1 MDTNT
6 AKKIF
11 AHDRY
16 AALSGIEI
24 VESGPGY
31 CKTSL
36 IIEVFSRQY
45 GRVGLLARGVRNPK
59 SRKRALVMPFQPLL
73 LAWSGKGE
81 LPLLTGIEATGPA
94 RELFSEQRY
103 VAFYL
108 NELLLKLLH
117 RHDPHESLYDIYCN
131 SLNKLYQGKPI
142 QHVLRRFEKELLSQ
156 TGYGLIL
163 HHEAESSRPVSAER
177 TYRYLPEQGP
187 RPVSHVADEYHGRE
201 QGVSIRGKSLLD
213 FYHDIFDDKESL
225 KECRKLIR
233 FLLDRQLSGKALHS
247 RQVFHQV
254 LSNLN

>member
-1 MDTNT
+1 MRVQSQQ
-6 AKKIF
+6 AF
-11 AHDRY
+11 LLHSRPFR
-16 AALSGIEI
+16 E
-24 VESGPGY
+24 
-31 CKTSL
+31 TSL

-73 LAWSGKGE
+73 LGWSGKGE
-81 LPLLTGIEATGPA
+81 LPLLTGIEAIGPA
-94 RELFSEQRY
+94 RELISEHRY

-117 RHDPHESLYDIYCN
+117 RHDAHESLFDFYSN
-131 SLNKLYQGKPI
+131 SLDKLYRDVPV
-142 QHVLRRFEKELLSQ
+142 QHILRKFEKELLSQ

-177 TYRYLPEQGP
+177 AYRYLSEQGP
-187 RPVSHVADEYHGRE
+187 RPVSQVADDSRERE
-201 QGVSIRGKSLLD
+201 QGISIRGKSLLD

-225 KECRKLIR
+225 KECRSLIR
-233 FLLDRQLSGKALHS
+233 YLLDRQLSGKSLHS

-254 LSNLN
+254 LSNLS